1 MMGGIGPTEAGR
13 LTYWQYTAMRHVWN
27 ERPRSTDEADDDIE
41 APTPEFVRERMAA
54 LEAAGI
60 SGTRH

>member
-27 ERPRSTDEADDDIE
+27 ERHRSTDDVEDGIE
-41 APTPEFVRERMAA
+41 APTPEFVRERMAV